1 MVESNRT
8 VKIKQLNGPEFDL
21 SVNSEVRKS
30 IYTQYFLLYRFK
42 ELYFAKHAEIFDVLR
57 RYLEDMLFQEF

>member
-21 SVNSEVRKS
+21 SVNSEVRNPSTLNITFYIVLKNF
-30 IYTQYFLLYRFK
+30 IWQNTLKLLMFS
-42 ELYFAKHAEIFDVLR
+42 AS
-57 RYLEDMLFQEF
+57 LEDMLFQEF

>member
-30 IYTQYFLLYRFK
+30 IFTQYFFLYHPK
-42 ELYFAKHAEIFDVLR
+42 ELHLAKHAETFDVLL
-57 RYLEDMLFQEF
+57 RYKEDMLF